1 MVGHRRIIPEWT
13 GPAQRAR
20 PGGPSSDTLAAVAGW
35 VDEVQKAAK
44 RALPPVEGE
53 IRVPGFHE
61 PVEVIRDRWGVP
73 HIYAENLDDL
83 FLAQGFVVASER
95 LFQLDAALRL
105 ANGRLATM
113 FGELVVSLDRFART
127 VGWNRAGARIASD
140 HDDPS
145 RQITSAYRAGVRAWL
160 DAMPAKPAEYVVLD
174 LEPDLPNEE
183 AYWTSAA
190 VLMAW
195 GLSGNWD
202 NELLRAEIAE
212 RLGWDAMLDLF
223 PDVPSE
229 APSVI
234 AGTRP
239 YPSALELLRT
249 SPRKP
254 AGQGSNNWVVA
265 GSRTATGKPLL
276 ANDPHLATQMPSIW
290 FEVHLSAP
298 GYETSGVALPF
309 SPGVLIGRTAHHAW
323 GFTNV
328 GGDTQDLYVERLSED
343 GSAALYEGEW
353 EPLTIHR
360 EEILVRGRN
369 EPEVLEVR
377 ETRHGPILDSYLVGR
392 TNPVVVE
399 GGVHQMYS
407 LRWTGYEHAVM
418 PSSVLR
424 MAGAGSFEE
433 FREAVRTWECPGQ
446 NVVYGDVEG
455 TIGYQCTGLYPVRR
469 NGDGTVP
476 VPGWTDE
483 YEWEGFVAF
492 DELPWNVDPDEGFL
506 ATANNKVHGD
516 SYPHLIGRDFLP
528 PFRARRIVEL
538 LTATE
543 QHTRDTFSAIQLDT
557 VSIPARDIAGH
568 LAKVEPANDRQ
579 KEALSHLQDWD
590 GDLAAGSVAGCVYQV
605 WSKHVA
611 RQVLLPRLGPELYT
625 HYYGRR
631 DGSNGFQFQ
640 VLPNLLANPTAR
652 WFGANGREACD
663 DVLRRALDDAIEEL
677 AGRLGDDM
685 DAWRWGAVHRVVFA
699 GPLALI
705 PDLAELFTGGVVE
718 AGGDEQTVCQGGFE
732 PDHSYEVAVLPSWR
746 QIVDLSDPD
755 AAVGVHTTGQSGH
768 PASAHWNDL
777 LPLWAKGEHHP
788 LVFTRPAVADHAE
801 ATLTLA
807 PR

>member
-1 MVGHRRIIPEWT
+1 
-13 GPAQRAR
+13 
-20 PGGPSSDTLAAVAGW
+20 VAGW
-35 VDEVQKAAK
+35 AEEVREAAK

-53 IRVPGFHE
+53 IRVPGLRE

-73 HIYAENLDDL
+73 HVYATGLDDL

-113 FGELVVSLDRFART
+113 FGELVVSMDRFART
-127 VGWNRAGARIASD
+127 VGWNRAGRRIAAR
-140 HDDPS
+140 HDEPS
-145 RQITSAYRAGVRAWL
+145 RRITSAYRAGVRAWL
-160 DAMPAKPAEYVVLD
+160 EAMLAKPVEYVVLD
-174 LEPDLPNEE
+174 LEPDVPDDE

-212 RLGWDAMLDLF
+212 RLGWEAMLDLF
-223 PDVPSE
+223 PDLASE
-229 APSVI
+229 APSVV

-239 YPSALELLRT
+239 YPSAIELLRT

-290 FEVHLSAP
+290 FELHLSAP
-298 GYETSGVALPF
+298 GYEASGVALPF

-343 GSAALYEGEW
+343 GRAALCKGEW
-353 EPLTIHR
+353 EQLTIHR
-360 EEILVRGRN
+360 EEILVRGRE

-399 GGVHQMYS
+399 GGVHETYA
-407 LRWTGYEHAVM
+407 LRWTGHEHAVM

-424 MAGAGSFEE
+424 MAGAASFEE

-455 TIGYQCTGLYPVRR
+455 TIGYQCTGLYPVRQK
-469 NGDGTVP
+469 GDGTLP
-476 VPGWTDE
+476 VPGWTGE
-483 YEWEGFVAF
+483 YEWVGFVPF
-492 DELPWNVDPDEGFL
+492 EELPWNVDPDESFL

-516 SYPHLIGRDFLP
+516 AYPHLIGRDFLP

-543 QHTRDTFSAIQLDT
+543 RHTRETFSAIQLDT
-557 VSIPARDIAGH
+557 VSIPARDITRH
-568 LAKVEPANDRQ
+568 LAEVEPANDRQ
-579 KEALSHLQDWD
+579 KEAISHLQDWD
-590 GDLAAGSVAGCVYQV
+590 GDLAAGSVAACVYQV

-631 DGSNGFQFQ
+631 DGSNGFHFQ
-640 VLPNLLANPTAR
+640 VLPILLANPTAR
-652 WFGANGREACD
+652 WFGANGREARD

-718 AGGDEQTVCQGGFE
+718 AGGDEQTICQGGFE
-732 PDHSYEVAVLPSWR
+732 PDHSYDVAVLPSWR

-768 PASAHWNDL
+768 PASGHWNDL
-777 LPLWAKGEHHP
+777 MPLWAKGEHHQ
-788 LVFTRPAVADHAE
+788 LAFTTPAVEDHAE
-801 ATLTLA
+801 AALTLV